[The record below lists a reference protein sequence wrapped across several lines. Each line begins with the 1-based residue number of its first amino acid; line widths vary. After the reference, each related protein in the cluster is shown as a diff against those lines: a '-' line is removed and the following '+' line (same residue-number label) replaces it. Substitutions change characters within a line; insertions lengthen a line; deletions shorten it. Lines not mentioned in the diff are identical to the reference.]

1 MSLTNKLYKL
11 SRLSADVSALS
22 SGKPSKI
29 LRRGKNKVV
38 GRALGKAGIWRR
50 LWK

>member
-1 MSLTNKLYKL
+1 MNLTSKLFKAA
-11 SRLSADVSALS
+11 RFSANVSALT
-22 SGKPSKI
+22 SGKPSKM
-29 LRRGKNKVV
+29 LRRGKNVMV